1 MKKVSH
7 RKNLRKYQK
16 DKGKIHILKG
26 GKKIF
31 LPRSY
36 SFSQKGDTINLFCDG
51 EKIHDFWEGV
61 TVQIIEK
68 YISSYK
74 VLKNYCQASVS
85 TCHEFENC
93 NGCNSLHKKWAER
106 RKEKGEKAVRPK
118 PEDISEERTTLSPIR
133 SKKMSFERSHSWK
146 W

>member
-1 MKKVSH
+1 MKKISH

-68 YISSYK
+68 YISKHK
-74 VLKNYCQASVS
+74 VLKNYCGAPVS
-85 TCHEFENC
+85 TCNESENC
-93 NGCNSLHKKWAER
+93 DMCHSLHKKWAEER
-106 RKEKGEKAVRPK
+106 REKREKIVRPK
-118 PEDISEERTTLSPIR
+118 PEEIEERKQTLILIL
-133 SKKMSFERSHSWK
+133 SKRDYTGRWR
-146 W
+146 